1 MTSDMI
7 QEPDAMPSE
16 WDGMITL
23 ANPMK
28 ENYEAFIVG
37 NATMCDEVVH
47 ENEAEG
53 QTIVICGAGPSLRD
67 HAEKWTAK
75 GDQVWGC
82 NSAAIWLHDQGY
94 PVTHAFTVDQTPHMV
109 EEWLSAPPL
118 EYLIASTVH
127 PHLPQLLQA
136 RERRMRFFHNFVL
149 IQKPPVRYCECGHD
163 HPVEPVP
170 GNESEGVALAECAHC
185 DCTEWRPKVM
195 QYEEWLY
202 HTLYEPTVVTGS
214 GLNSTTRAI
223 DLARFMG
230 AKEIILLG
238 ADCAIKVNKP
248 RPPKAFVGSS
258 AHRAWLKEHTEM
270 HADGSDPLRSGA
282 TAVTLEGEIDGRVW
296 LSKPDMLITAVHLE
310 RLRRELGRK
319 TLRIIGDTLPN
330 ALQTKDEAFLKR
342 MPHFVDGPDGEGAS
356 TE

>member
-1 MTSDMI
+1 MTDMVK
-7 QEPDAMPSE
+7 EPDSGPK
-16 WDGMITL
+16 WDGTIRL

-28 ENYEAFIVG
+28 QNYEAFIVG
-37 NATMCDEVVH
+37 NATMCDEVVKQD
-47 ENEAEG
+47 EAKG

-67 HAEKWTAK
+67 HAEKWTAR

-82 NSAAIWLHDQGY
+82 NSAAIWLYEQGY

-118 EYLIASTVH
+118 EYLVASTVH
-127 PHLPQLLQA
+127 PHLPQLLKA
-136 RERRMRFFHNFVL
+136 RERRFRFFHNFVL

-163 HPVEPVP
+163 HPVE
-170 GNESEGVALAECAHC
+170 GDEALPQCEHC

-195 QYEEWLY
+195 HYEEWLY

-258 AHRAWLKEHTEM
+258 AHLNWLKQHTVM
-270 HADGSDPLRSGA
+270 HADGSDPTRSGA

-310 RLRRELGRK
+310 RMRRELGRK
-319 TLRIIGDTLPN
+319 QLRIIGDTLPN
-330 ALQTKDEAFLKR
+330 ALQGKDEEFLKR
-342 MPHFVDGPDGEGAS
+342 MPHFEEGPDEEEAAS
-356 TE
+356 AS